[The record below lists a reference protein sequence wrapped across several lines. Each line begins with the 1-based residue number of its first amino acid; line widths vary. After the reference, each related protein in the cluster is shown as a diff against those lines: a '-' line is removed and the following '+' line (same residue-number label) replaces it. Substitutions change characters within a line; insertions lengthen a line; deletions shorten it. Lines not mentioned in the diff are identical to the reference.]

1 MPVAPILRG
10 QRQEDYQLYIDLNYI
25 GFLKKK
31 KKSKNES
38 KESLE
43 LLSKNYLSFMVVL
56 TLT

>member
-31 KKSKNES
+31 KKAKM
-38 KESLE
+38 KA
-43 LLSKNYLSFMVVL
+43 KKVL
-56 TLT
+56 NS